1 MNSSLDDLIFS
12 ASRQHYKHLIFLL
25 MPRPSMSSQSGPR
38 AIAALVIQSLLDKRQ
53 TLSSILP
60 GYLKGLVHKKD
71 QALAQELCYGVMRW
85 YFQLDFLL
93 GILVN
98 KHIKAKDTDIK
109 ALLLIGLYQFRY
121 LRTPPHA
128 VVSATVEV
136 CNELHKSWAK
146 GLVNAVLRSYQ
157 RKSKHLLRN
166 VEADLSARYS
176 HPRWLLDIL
185 KNDYPDCWQEIVTAN
200 NSYPPMALRV
210 NTGKVARNTYMT
222 MLNQAGITAHRAPP
236 WTPAG
241 IMLDNPVD
249 VNKLPE
255 FMNGY
260 VSVQDLAAQLSPDL
274 LDLKP
279 HLRVLDACAA
289 PGGKLAHILESE
301 PGLNEAV
308 GIESDRFRF
317 GRLQQTLDRLQL
329 KARLIHA
336 DVRET
341 ATWWDGV
348 EFDRILLDAPCSAT
362 GVIRR
367 HPDIKVLRT
376 PADIETVITVQRELL
391 SALWPLLKTGG
402 KLLYV
407 TCSILDSEN
416 DQRIREFLNKHSDA
430 RSIIID
436 ADWGINTHHGRQT
449 LPGQNNMDGFYYA
462 CVQKT

>member
-1 MNSSLDDLIFS
+1 
-12 ASRQHYKHLIFLL
+12 
-25 MPRPSMSSQSGPR
+25 MSSQSGPR
-38 AIAALVIQSLLDKRQ
+38 AIAALVIQRLLGKQQ

-60 GYLKGLVHKKD
+60 EYLNRLVHKKD

-93 GILVN
+93 GILIDKN
-98 KHIKAKDTDIK
+98 IKAKDTDIK
-109 ALLLIGLYQFRY
+109 ALLLMGLYQFIY

-128 VVSATVEV
+128 VVSATVEA
-136 CNELHKSWAK
+136 CNELNKGWAK
-146 GLVNAVLRSYQ
+146 GLVNAVLRRYQ
-157 RKSKHLLRN
+157 RESEYLLKK
-166 VEADLSARYS
+166 VEADLSAQYS
-176 HPRWLLDIL
+176 HPEWLLDIL
-185 KNDYPDCWQEIVTAN
+185 KNNYPDCWQDIVTAN
-200 NSYPPMALRV
+200 NSYPPMTLRV
-210 NTGKVARNTYMT
+210 NPGQVARDTYLT
-222 MLNQAGITAHRAPP
+222 MLNQAGITANQAPP
-236 WTPAG
+236 WLPAG
-241 IMLDNPVD
+241 IVLDHPVAVD
-249 VNKLPE
+249 KLPE

-260 VSVQDLAAQLSPDL
+260 VSVQDLAAQLTPGL

-279 HLRVLDACAA
+279 QLRVLDACAA

-301 PGLNEAV
+301 PGLTEAV
-308 GIESDRFRF
+308 GIESDQFRF
-317 GRLQQTLDRLQL
+317 DRLQQTLDRLQL

-336 DVRET
+336 DARET
-341 ATWWDGV
+341 AAWWDGV

-376 PADIETVITVQRELL
+376 QADIETVITVQRELL

-416 DQRIREFLNKHSDA
+416 DQQIRDFLNKHTDA
-430 RSIIID
+430 RIIMID
-436 ADWGINTHHGRQT
+436 ADWGINTHHGRQI